1 VGWGG
6 LNAEDVV
13 ELGAGGAEMAVKVE
27 GAVLVRGG
35 GETEAK
41 RSLMFWPWAPERG

>member
-1 VGWGG
+1 MGWGG

-13 ELGAGGAEMAVKVE
+13 DVGAEGAETAVKVE
-27 GAVLVRGG
+27 GAVFVRGG
-35 GETEAK
+35 GEMEVN